1 MERLR
6 EMFGSSH
13 ELVQLITQ
21 CLDYAPSARPTA
33 SETMD
38 RLQHISSSIHDDY
51 HTMTR
56 LQLEKGLKIKD
67 ETIQLLLTR
76 SRSIEVCIHVCS
88 KTVNI
93 APSLIHYSLY

>member
-1 MERLR
+1 
-6 EMFGSSH
+6 MFGSSH

-21 CLDYAPSARPTA
+21 CLDYAPSTRPTA

-56 LQLEKGLKIKD
+56 LQLEKELKVLKLKD
-67 ETIQLLLTR
+67 NKTEVSYAMRNLTTELR
-76 SRSIEVCIHVCS
+76 
-88 KTVNI
+88 KT
-93 APSLIHYSLY
+93 